1 MIWVDW
7 VVLMIGCSILTF
19 TIGIN
24 IRRKDDEDMIE
35 NLKRSRDFHKDHNET
50 LVYEA
55 REIVKE
61 NHSLRKMN
69 DQLIQENKELK
80 KELDK
85 QSNTTYNYFIGCDV
99 PNSEEATP
107 PLQKK

>member
-24 IRRKDDEDMIE
+24 IRRKDDEDMID
-35 NLKRSRDFHKDHNET
+35 NLKRSRDFHKAHKDSIIG
-50 LVYEA
+50 
-55 REIVKE
+55 EITPTIKE

-69 DQLIQENKELK
+69 DQLINENKKLK

-85 QSNTTYNYFIGCDV
+85 QNNTTYNIFY
-99 PNSEEATP
+99 
-107 PLQKK
+107 

>member
-7 VVLMIGCSILTF
+7 VVLIIGCSILTF

-35 NLKRSRDFHKDHNET
+35 NLKRSRDFQKAHKDSIID
-50 LVYEA
+50 
-55 REIVKE
+55 EITPTIKE

-85 QSNTTYNYFIGCDV
+85 QSTTTYNVFY
-99 PNSEEATP
+99 
-107 PLQKK
+107 

>member
-35 NLKRSRDFHKDHNET
+35 NLKRSRDFHKDHKEMI
-50 LVYEA
+50 VYESRA
-55 REIVKE
+55 IVKE
-61 NHSLRKMN
+61 NHNLRERN
-69 DQLIQENKELK
+69 AQLINENKKLK

-85 QSNTTYNYFIGCDV
+85 QSNTTYNIFY
-99 PNSEEATP
+99 
-107 PLQKK
+107 

>member
-35 NLKRSRDFHKDHNET
+35 NLKKSRDFHKAHKDSIIDGIT
-50 LVYEA
+50 PTV
-55 REIVKE
+55 IE

-69 DQLIQENKELK
+69 DQLIQENKKLK

-85 QSNTTYNYFIGCDV
+85 QNNTTYNIFY
-99 PNSEEATP
+99 
-107 PLQKK
+107 

>member
-24 IRRKDDEDMIE
+24 IRQKDDAERIE
-35 NLKRSRDFHKDHNET
+35 MLEKSRDFHKAHKDSIIDDIT
-50 LVYEA
+50 PT
-55 REIVKE
+55 IIE

-69 DQLIQENKELK
+69 DQLIQENKKLK

-85 QSNTTYNYFIGCDV
+85 QTNTTYNYFIGCDV
-99 PNSEEATP
+99 PNREEATP